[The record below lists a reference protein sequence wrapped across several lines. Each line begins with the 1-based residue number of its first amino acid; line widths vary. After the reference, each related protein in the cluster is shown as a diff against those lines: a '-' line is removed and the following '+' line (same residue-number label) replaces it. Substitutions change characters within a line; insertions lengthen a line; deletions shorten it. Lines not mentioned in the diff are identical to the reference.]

1 MVMYQEIITVAGGII
16 GGGLAGGFMGWR
28 LARSARTQDVPRT
41 PSPIDPATDARIDQ
55 VASDWSQAHG
65 RPEAHSIIAGKLRL
79 TQRLAERRSGWR
91 SRW

>member
-28 LARSARTQDVPRT
+28 LARCDRTKHAAGT
-41 PSPIDPATDARIDQ
+41 ASPIDPATDARIEQ
-55 VASDWSQAHG
+55 VASEWSQAHG
-65 RPEAHSIIAGKLRL
+65 RPEASSIIAGKLRL
-79 TQRLAERRSGWR
+79 SQRLAERRSGWW